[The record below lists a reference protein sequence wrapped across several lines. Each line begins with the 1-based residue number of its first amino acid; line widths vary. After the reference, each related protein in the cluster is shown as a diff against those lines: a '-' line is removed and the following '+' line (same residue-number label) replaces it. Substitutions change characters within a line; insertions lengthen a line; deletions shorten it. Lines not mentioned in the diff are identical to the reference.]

1 MRKCRRYVC
10 VYKNIDETNV
20 HFCEKAGIRWMFFS
34 AKKNGAKRILLQ
46 HGATVL
52 IGLMEKSHKTKGFEQ
67 STNSI
72 RLKNKYFKD

>member
-1 MRKCRRYVC
+1 
-10 VYKNIDETNV
+10 
-20 HFCEKAGIRWMFFS
+20 MFFS

-52 IGLMEKSHKTKGFEQ
+52 IGLTEKSHKTKGFEQ